1 MDCNEIWHRGGPQGR
16 KGSGF
21 FWSSTPNPCGY
32 RVQKGGVGW
41 IRSHRGAFW
50 QKLYKQ
56 KFQCA
61 PNLVGAGHFGPQIL
75 ILKDLDPISFCSNGH
90 SLSKGVNKIKVV
102 VYVPNSYLVRLNTL
116 YPDPHGPGGHGH
128 SLSRRVGKSKVVGD
142 HPKSYFVGLD
152 IPYPDLCGMW
162 WLNG

>member
-1 MDCNEIWHRGGPQGR
+1 MAQRWSSRAERFWVFLVQYPQPLRVQGAKRGCGVNPEPQGCILA
-16 KGSGF
+16 K
-21 FWSSTPNPCGY
+21 P
-32 RVQKGGVGW
+32 
-41 IRSHRGAFW
+41 
-50 QKLYKQ
+50 YKQ

-61 PNLVGAGHFGPQIL
+61 PNLVGAGHHFGPQIL

-90 SLSKGVNKIKVV
+90 SLSRGVNKIKVV

>member
-61 PNLVGAGHFGPQIL
+61 PNLVGAGHHFGPQIL

-90 SLSKGVNKIKVV
+90 SLSRGVNKIKVV

-116 YPDPHGPGGHGH
+116 YPDPQGPGALKGGQVGFW
-128 SLSRRVGKSKVVGD
+128 SLSCAFWQNLYYTNIAG
-142 HPKSYFVGLD
+142 HPQLSG
-152 IPYPDLCGMW
+152 
-162 WLNG
+162 NG